1 MSSFAGLDPVQSF
14 LEQYGRSA
22 DELFDEERMRGEAF
36 AGEAEFIQWK
46 DEAYQQDKHWAFE
59 LRPERTALIVVDLQ
73 EDFVNPAN
81 TMCVPEAYRQ
91 VPRVSA
97 LIAGCREVG
106 IPIVFTEHTI
116 APDCSGGY
124 YEWEDAI
131 RDGAT
136 KEGHPNTSVYADL
149 APQPGDRII
158 GVKHTYDSF
167 AGTDL
172 DFILRDRKVE
182 TVIICGTLT
191 NYCCEATARSAF
203 SLHYNVVF
211 GSDVTATN
219 SAFAHEATLRTM
231 RYGYAR
237 VLDHQTILRLLRDG
251 DELYVAAKASR
262 DASAPPHALVR
273 AA

>member
-1 MSSFAGLDPVQSF
+1 MSFSGLDPVESF
-14 LEQYGRSA
+14 LEQYGRSRE
-22 DELFDEERMRGEAF
+22 ELFGGRELSGEAF
-36 AGEAEFIQWK
+36 TGEEEFIRWK
-46 DEAYQQDKHWAFE
+46 DSAYQQDKHWTFE
-59 LRPERTALIVVDLQ
+59 LRPQRTALIVVDLQ
-73 EDFVNPAN
+73 EDFVNPSNA
-81 TMCVPEAYRQ
+81 MCVPEAYRQ
-91 VPRVSA
+91 IPRVST
-97 LIAGCREVG
+97 LIGGCRELG
-106 IPIVFTEHTI
+106 IPVIFTEHTI

-136 KEGHPNTSVYADL
+136 KEGDPNTSVYAQL
-149 APQPGDRII
+149 APQSNDRII
-158 GVKHTYDSF
+158 SVKHTYDSF
-167 AGTDL
+167 ASTDL
-172 DFILRDRKVE
+172 DFILRERKIE

-237 VLDHQTILRLLRDG
+237 VLDHETILHLMRHG
-251 DELYVAAKASR
+251 DDLYAQAKAER
-262 DASAPPHALVR
+262 DAGAPQQALAR
-273 AA
+273 IA

>member
-1 MSSFAGLDPVQSF
+1 MTGD
-14 LEQYGRSA
+14 
-22 DELFDEERMRGEAF
+22 AF
-36 AGEAEFIQWK
+36 AGEAEFLRWK
-46 DEAYQQDKHWAFE
+46 DDAYEQDKHWTFE
-59 LRPERTALIVVDLQ
+59 VTPERCALIVVDLQ

-91 VPRVSA
+91 IPRVSA
-97 LIAGCREVG
+97 LIAGCRELS
-106 IPIVFTEHTI
+106 IPVIFTEHTI

-136 KEGHPNTSVYADL
+136 KEGHPNTSVYSEL
-149 APQPGDRII
+149 APQPDDRVIR
-158 GVKHTYDSF
+158 VKHTYDSF

-172 DFILRDRKVE
+172 DFILRERKIE

-237 VLDHQTILRLLRDG
+237 VLDHQMILRLLREG
-251 DELYVAAKASR
+251 DDLHAKAKAQR
-262 DASAPPHALVR
+262 DAAASPRALAR
-273 AA
+273 IA